1 MTGNPPDRQGGRRS
15 APGGRT
21 LRWVALA
28 GFVLALAPV
37 ASMATT
43 YAASPSPGP
52 ASAPNPLGTVEAWLD
67 APIQTPADMPPD
79 GIVEV
84 GITFWDAHTHR
95 LTDVNGVE
103 LRLYPAKGRAA
114 PTVAE
119 IHMNWPGHIL
129 ADLALP
135 KGGAGKLE
143 LGSQSRVCTSDGTCK
158 DQIDPIPFAGVGPPA
173 DASVNELVS
182 AEFHPFVGD
191 TVAGRTFPV
200 AVDMVA
206 MGNWNADVLTPPDSL
221 VVTAAH
227 PGGPELAR
235 ATLVL
240 GNQPGA
246 PYAGHLT
253 IAETGPVDL
262 KVAIPGTAGAPD
274 QPIAG
279 VTAQLNVIEGG
290 RPASASLVPAAPD
303 VSSPAQGASS
313 GEIPLAIW
321 VVGIGA
327 LVLVVGLIL
336 RRVLADL

>member
-15 APGGRT
+15 APRGRT
-21 LRWVALA
+21 LRWVVLA
-28 GFVLALAPV
+28 GFVLAVAP
-37 ASMATT
+37 ATSMATT
-43 YAASPSPGP
+43 YAASPSPDP
-52 ASAPNPLGTVEAWLD
+52 ASAPNPLGSVEAWLD

-103 LRLYPAKGRAA
+103 LRLYPAKGKAA
-114 PTVAE
+114 PTLAE
-119 IHMNWPGHIL
+119 IHTNWPGHIL

-173 DASVNELVS
+173 DASLAELVS
-182 AEFHPFVGD
+182 AQFHSFVGD

-235 ATLVL
+235 ATLIL

-262 KVAIPGTAGAPD
+262 EVAIPGVAGAAD
-274 QPIAG
+274 EPIVG
-279 VTAQLNVIEGG
+279 VTAQLNVIQGG
-290 RPASASLVPAAPD
+290 RPASASAAPAD
-303 VSSPAQGASS
+303 PAVSNPAQVTST

-327 LVLVVGLIL
+327 LLVVVGLVL